1 LDKLLDV
8 AEARERLLEVFTP
21 LSTSRL
27 PISQALG
34 RVLAQGVAAPFD
46 FPLFSNSS
54 MDGFAIR
61 AADLV
66 EAAGEKPVRLVVVE
80 DIPAGKSPKNELSPG
95 QAARIM
101 TGAPLP
107 PGADSVIPVED
118 TDFSSRDPGLAAPE
132 EVRIY
137 RPVQAGENVRPV
149 GEDVRMGE
157 AVMPANTHLRPQHLG
172 FLAMLGIGEVEVFRK
187 PRIALLS
194 TGDELVPLDESLEP
208 GKIHDSNTYTL
219 AAMVESYG
227 GEPLGLGVAEDR
239 AEAVQAKL
247 DLAAAEGADL
257 ILSTAGVSVGAFDYV
272 KSVVEAR
279 GQLDF
284 WRVNMRPGKPLAF
297 GRYQGVP
304 FIGLPGNPVS
314 AFAGFE
320 VFVRPAIMK
329 MRGFKETVRPS
340 HRVVLAEP
348 VDSDG
353 RESYLRAAVNYEDGE
368 WRARLAGHQGSG
380 NLRSLVLAN
389 ALLIIPSGVKSL
401 PSGAEVEAWFLDD
414 PFPGVRGRV

>member
-1 LDKLLDV
+1 MDKLLDV

-34 RVLAQGVAAPFD
+34 RVLAQGLAAPFD

-118 TDFSSRDPGLAAPE
+118 TDFSSRDPGLAAPG

-137 RPVQAGENVRPV
+137 RPAQVGENVRPV

-157 AVMPANTHLRPQHLG
+157 PVMPANTHLRPQHIG

-194 TGDELVPLDESLEP
+194 TGDELVPLDEGLEP

-227 GEPLGLGVAEDR
+227 GEPLHLGVAEDR

-320 VFVRPAIMK
+320 VFVRPAIMR

-340 HRVVLAEP
+340 HHVVLAEP